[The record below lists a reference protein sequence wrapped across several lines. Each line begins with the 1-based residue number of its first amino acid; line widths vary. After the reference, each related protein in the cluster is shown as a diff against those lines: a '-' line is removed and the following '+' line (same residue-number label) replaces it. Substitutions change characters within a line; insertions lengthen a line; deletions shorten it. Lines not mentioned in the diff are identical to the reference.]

1 MSTNRPRPVSDLA
14 IPPGE
19 VLAEEIEARGI
30 SQADFGSL
38 LGLSALEFQDLIR
51 GDAAVTTEIA
61 TKLFQLLGI
70 EASYWMTL
78 EASYAKFVRN
88 L

>member
-19 VLAEEIEARGI
+19 VLAEEIAVRGI
-30 SQADFGSL
+30 SQAEFGSL
-38 LGLSALEFQDLIR
+38 LGMSALEFQDLIR
-51 GDAAVTTEIA
+51 GDAAVTIEIA